1 MIHLNCRTSYS
12 FMRGYGD
19 VGEWLGRAKE
29 IDAKFAVADYCS
41 TWGHTLFA
49 GNAGLGV
56 QLPIVSHLNKNPAHS
71 LGTIL
76 AYDQEGL
83 EALYCLVAKA
93 QEQMYYRPRVT
104 WLQVKDH
111 MQDHGILI
119 VDAIS
124 PVELAEWAETE
135 FGVLG
140 VSSVKNFIWQAAQEY
155 RSVIAPGA
163 QYPSASDRKAW
174 QTVRAAGRN
183 HRIGE
188 IDGPDTHMLSRPDM
202 DVVLRASGL
211 DLEALWDETEAI
223 ADQVQYL
230 TVPRA
235 RLIKP
240 QGLRSLPHMLKDG
253 IEARFPMGFAD
264 GLPPEYQARLDREL
278 EVVAEKKFE
287 DYFRFVADVVQWAKR
302 RFLVGPGRGSSSGSL
317 ICYLLGITDVDPL
330 VHGTMFARFID
341 PGRADLPDIDVD
353 FPDVRRDE
361 VFQYLRKKYGE
372 DRVAKLGTI
381 SRWHGPSAVN
391 DVARVEAVDRD
402 DQRKLRSLLDDSD
415 LSLAFIFKH
424 DADAKSIVD
433 RNPALAIAAA
443 LEGKPRH
450 SGVHAAGVVL
460 ANEPLSRHGVVD
472 AKGILSLDMDGAEAV
487 GLLKFDALGLRTLS
501 VIQDCMELAGLDPVD
516 YHNILSEIDSNLE
529 TGGDEK
535 TWKLFQEDRVTGV
548 FQFEGH
554 AVRELA
560 RKVTVS
566 EFSDLC
572 ALTSLAR
579 PGPLYSGQAD
589 AWCAARNGETEPIY
603 LDERLI
609 EVTSETYGQ
618 IVYQEQAMEVV
629 RILAGFDDVGINR
642 FRKGMGKKVPEIMAG
657 LRTEFI
663 DGYINLLR
671 DDFKSDDD
679 KRRAT
684 EKAELIFDML
694 EEYSGYAFNKSH
706 AVAYSMITWTCAYL
720 KAHYPMEFVC
730 AQLRSHD
737 DDKKTKALLRDLN
750 AEGYTY
756 VPFDLDKSVENWAII
771 DGKVYGGFTA
781 VRGIGPRTAQACIAR
796 RTADPEGWTKEL
808 TAAQRNRLLS
818 PYNTPWHDLTR
829 LGEQYAELY
838 KNPRVAGV
846 RNQPIY
852 LLDEVPAKKG
862 SYCFIGK
869 LVKATRR
876 EKDDSGKNNWFI
888 NLYFEDDSGEAGCT
902 INRFKAPQFSYL
914 LDEDALDKD
923 YLVRGDIINDD
934 GRAWFFLS
942 KIKELPL

>member
-12 FMRGYGD
+12 FMRGFGD
-19 VGEWLGRAKE
+19 VKDWLARSQE
-29 IDAKFAVADYCS
+29 IGAKFAVADYCS

-56 QLPIVSHLNKNPAHS
+56 QLPIVSVLNKNPAHA
-71 LGTIL
+71 LGSII
-76 AYDQEGL
+76 AYDEEGL
-83 EALYCLVAKA
+83 EALYALVAKA
-93 QEQMYYRPRVT
+93 GEQMYYRPRVT
-104 WLQVKDH
+104 WEQIREH
-111 MQDHGILI
+111 MEGHGILI
-119 VDAIS
+119 VDAIT
-124 PVELAEWAETE
+124 PVELAAWSDAE

-140 VSSVKNFIWQAAQEY
+140 INGTKSFMWDAAKEY
-155 RSVIAPGA
+155 RAIIAPGA

-174 QTVRAAGRN
+174 EAVRAAGRG
-183 HRIGE
+183 HRQGE
-188 IDGPDTHMLSRPDM
+188 LDGSNTHMLSRADM
-202 DVVLRASGL
+202 DVVLRNSGL
-211 DLEALWDETEAI
+211 DVEGLWHDTEDI
-223 ADQVQYL
+223 AAKVQFVR
-230 TVPRA
+230 VPEA
-235 RLIKP
+235 RLIQP
-240 QGLRSLPHMLKDG
+240 RGLSSLPEMLQDG
-253 IEARFPMGFAD
+253 IERRFPMGFSD
-264 GLPPEYQARLDREL
+264 GLPAPYQARLDREL
-278 EVVAEKKFE
+278 EVIAEKDFE
-287 DYFRFVADVVQWAKR
+287 DYFRFVADVVAWAKR

-317 ICYLLGITDVDPL
+317 VCWLLGITDVDPL

-361 VFQYLRKKYGE
+361 VFQYLRDKYGA

-381 SRWHGPSAVN
+381 SRWHAASALN
-391 DVARVEAVDRD
+391 DVARVEDIDRD
-402 DQRKLRSLLDDSD
+402 DQRKLKSLCDDGK
-415 LSLAFIFKH
+415 LSLALTCEVNE
-424 DADAKSIVD
+424 DANAILK
-433 RNPALAIAAA
+433 RNPAVALAFA

-460 ANEPLSRHGVVD
+460 ANEPLSRHGTVD
-472 AKGILSLDMDGAEAV
+472 GKGVLSLDMDGAEAV
-487 GLLKFDALGLRTLS
+487 GLLKFDALGLRTLA
-501 VIQDCMELAGLDPVD
+501 VIQDCMELAGLEPVD

-529 TGGDEK
+529 SGGDEK

-548 FQFEGH
+548 FQFEGY

-560 RKVTVS
+560 NKITVS

-579 PGPLYSGQAD
+579 PGPLYSGQAET
-589 AWCAARNGETEPIY
+589 WCAARSGETEVVY

-609 EVTSETYGQ
+609 DVTQETYGQ
-618 IVYQEQAMEVV
+618 IVYQEQAMELV
-629 RILAGFDDVGINR
+629 RVLAGFDDVGINR

-657 LRTEFI
+657 LRDEFI
-663 DGYINLLR
+663 SGYMER
-671 DDFKSDDD
+671 VPEDTDDLDQSL
-679 KRRAT
+679 A
-684 EKAELIFDML
+684 KAEAIFDML

-706 AVAYSMITWTCAYL
+706 AVAYSMITWVCAYL
-720 KAHYPMEFVC
+720 KAHYPLEFVC

-737 DDKKTKALLRDLN
+737 DDKKTKALLRDLT
-750 AEGYTY
+750 AEGYKY
-756 VPFDLDKSVENWAII
+756 VPFDIQKSEENWAII
-771 DGKVYGGFTA
+771 DGAVYGGFTA
-781 VRGIGPRTAQACIAR
+781 VRGIGPRTAKACLER
-796 RTADPEGWTKEL
+796 RHADPEGWTESL

-829 LGEQYAELY
+829 LGETYAELY
-838 KNPRVAGV
+838 RNPREAGV

-852 LLDEVPAKKG
+852 QIDDVPARKG

-876 EKDDSGKNNWFI
+876 EKEQSGKNNWFI
-888 NLYFEDDSGEAGCT
+888 NLYFEDDSGDCGCT
-902 INRFKAPQFSYL
+902 INRFKAPQFAYL
-914 LDEDALDKD
+914 LEEDALEKD